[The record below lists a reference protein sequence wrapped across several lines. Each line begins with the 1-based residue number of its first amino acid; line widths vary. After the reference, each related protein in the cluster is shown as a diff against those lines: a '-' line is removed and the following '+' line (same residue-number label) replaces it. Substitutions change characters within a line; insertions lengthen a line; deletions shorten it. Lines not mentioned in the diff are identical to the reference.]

1 MPMSNKT
8 VPDMDAPNYLET
20 QSHLSNSKSIKKT
33 FMKKLLKK
41 YVLFVPFYFEAGKW
55 ACIRSGSVK
64 FALLVQLKE
73 ILMKL
78 NSGIHFK

>member
-1 MPMSNKT
+1 MGKDAASILTKLFENNKEID
-8 VPDMDAPNYLET
+8 PILGF
-20 QSHLSNSKSIKKT
+20 I
-33 FMKKLLKK
+33 
-41 YVLFVPFYFEAGKW
+41 PFYFEAGKW

-78 NSGIHFK
+78 NSGIHFKLKKL